1 MPLGDPQG
9 GDFIYTEEGL
19 PENIFAVKIPV
30 KDVHRSIRF
39 YNDILKMEIVFEN
52 EEEAIVVRKDVVLLL
67 KRNQTV
73 GIDTGVFIGVENPYD
88 LHRRLVDEGVVFVR
102 DPTKGAIG
110 VYTSFCDDDANI
122 IHAIDMYSM
131 FGKKPCLGKTSLRND

>member
-9 GDFIYTEEGL
+9 GDFVYTKEGL

-39 YNDILKMEIVFEN
+39 YNDILKMETVFEN
-52 EEEAIVVRKDVVLLL
+52 EEEAVVVRKEVVFLL
-67 KRNQTV
+67 KRNETV

-88 LHRRLVDEGVVFVR
+88 LHRRLIDEGVVFVR
-102 DPTKGAIG
+102 DPTKGSMG
-110 VYTSFCDDDANI
+110 VYTSFRDDDANI
-122 IHAIDMYSM
+122 IHAIDMYAT
-131 FGKKPCLGKTSLRND
+131 FEKKPCS